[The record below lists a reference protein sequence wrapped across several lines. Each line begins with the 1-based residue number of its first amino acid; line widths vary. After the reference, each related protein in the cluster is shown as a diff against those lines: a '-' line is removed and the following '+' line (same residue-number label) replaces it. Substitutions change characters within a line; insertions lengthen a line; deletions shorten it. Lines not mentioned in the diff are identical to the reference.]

1 MGRVVADGAPRFTH
15 DDTVLAVALQHLDA
29 AACSGCGQDR
39 RQSTNPD
46 NEYKWRAD
54 AVRCHACA
62 ARDRKAAAHEA
73 AGGSTAGLL
82 FSVHLP
88 NDEGAP

>member
-1 MGRVVADGAPRFTH
+1 MFTGADT
-15 DDTVLAVALQHLDA
+15 TLAVALQHLDA
-29 AACSGCGQDR
+29 SACVGCGQDR
-39 RQSTNPD
+39 RESTNPD
-46 NEYKWRAD
+46 NEYRWRAE

-88 NDEGAP
+88 NNEGAAP